1 MSSASTS
8 STSSSQSQ
16 PATAPQDHDGFRV
29 HQFLATSVG
38 HRAPGSPTGSAT
50 SHELNH
56 RIGFQGPSTA
66 RRPGLLRSTA
76 GPGCPEWAGEGG
88 KTKDPRGVDHHPA
101 LRATVGGPHWPPYRP
116 SGGTALAACSKR
128 KANLVAHT
136 VGARWFPRP
145 PVPRNL
151 DPPPRPRSTVV
162 SAFTVSASNPAWQ
175 PRPRNAV
182 MPAFVGFAINHR
194 WPPLIR
200 ISMLPADSERAIT
213 QFETAAVDP
222 GNDR

>member
-1 MSSASTS
+1 MVSASTS
-8 STSSSQSQ
+8 SSQ
-16 PATAPQDHDGFRV
+16 PRLATAPQDHPREV
-29 HQFLATSVG
+29 Q
-38 HRAPGSPTGSAT
+38 RAMNSTTESA
-50 SHELNH
+50 
-56 RIGFQGPSTA
+56 FKVPSTA
-66 RRPGLLRSTA
+66 RRSTA

-128 KANLVAHT
+128 KANLIAHT